1 MLPVTKPADDTVVL
15 ADAPPTSRRP
25 GSVFVADRLWHAA
38 IEADAGG
45 VFSPTLSTVW
55 MDFASGRLRVWS
67 ETSNLPRIYLVA
79 RSKGEPRT
87 ETSALPASEAEIVT
101 RVFCGDQQK
110 VVATEMGL
118 AASTVSGRVLRAL
131 SRLNISIRGV
141 PLPLV
146 VAAQAAAGVV
156 RMPLARSALFEHQGL
171 VFLVLSVP
179 KPRLDGVD
187 RLTPAEQDIAA
198 LLIEGRS
205 RCEIASR
212 RRASPHT
219 VARQLHSIFAALGVA
234 GRFGLIRRAIE
245 LGCFE

>member
-1 MLPVTKPADDTVVL
+1 MLRVTHAADESL
-15 ADAPPTSRRP
+15 PSDAPPTSRRS

-79 RSKGEPRT
+79 RSQDEPRVDS
-87 ETSALPASEAEIVT
+87 SALPPGEAAIVT

-131 SRLNISIRGV
+131 SRLNISIRAV

-146 VAAQAAAGVV
+146 VAAQAAAGAV
-156 RMPLARSALFEHQGL
+156 RVPLARSALFEHQGL

-179 KPRLDGVD
+179 KPRLETVD
-187 RLTPAEQDIAA
+187 CLTPAEQAIAA

-212 RRASPHT
+212 RGASPHT
-219 VARQLHSIFAALGVA
+219 VARQLHSIFAALDVA

-245 LGCFE
+245 LGCFD